1 MNSSTSSAVN
11 LSLGLKD
18 KMAMLN
24 GEMGGT
30 LPSTVQF
37 DSMDTQLVSGEWV
50 QQKVLIYNII
60 LELVNHYGEEDINN
74 IIIEDVPLRIRK
86 IMK

>member
-11 LSLGLKD
+11 LTLGLKD

-24 GEMGGT
+24 GEIGGM

-37 DSMDTQLVSGEWV
+37 DVMDTQTASGE
-50 QQKVLIYNII
+50 
-60 LELVNHYGEEDINN
+60 
-74 IIIEDVPLRIRK
+74 
-86 IMK
+86 